1 MATTLHSHTA
11 FPLVFAPARWY
22 AFGFPDSSAWSHP
35 NLGAVSVL
43 IDSCKGPLSPRL
55 QNLRYQRHLFGNG
68 RVFPSAGEAALA
80 LRWKGFTLARLSA
93 MEPAWMHAL
102 SGSMILISIGEI
114 GNWFSIMDNAKAIP
128 MN

>member
-1 MATTLHSHTA
+1 MI
-11 FPLVFAPARWY
+11 PAK
-22 AFGFPDSSAWSHP
+22 
-35 NLGAVSVL
+35 V
-43 IDSCKGPLSPRL
+43 LSPRDFKI
-55 QNLRYQRHLFGNG
+55 FGISG
-68 RVFPSAGEAALA
+68 IFSGTDGVFPSAGEAALA

-114 GNWFSIMDNAKAIP
+114 GNWSSIMDNAKAIP